1 VELPP
6 SAETDFNQLTKGLK
20 RLNMI
25 LNEAP
30 VPVPLPE
37 SIFPA
42 PAGKEIRTFSPT
54 QIMTYV
60 RDKQA
65 YYQKYHLGFF
75 ESDYEAFAEPFM
87 PDEFALLKGK
97 IVHRF
102 LELLASA
109 ADEAQ
114 LTERILFEFE
124 VYESRLQ
131 QRFRNELA
139 AIAQLVR
146 ESDEARAIVFAEQAR
161 SELTVTMRLGHDLL
175 SGTMDRLYLNPEGL
189 WEVVDYKTNRI
200 KPEQIEQESSKYQWQ
215 IHIYALMLSKLYPQQ
230 KKYPVRLYFLH
241 LNRFWIHA
249 YSLNELDLIE
259 KRLNRI
265 ILQIKENYSVW
276 N

>member
-1 VELPP
+1 
-6 SAETDFNQLTKGLK
+6 
-20 RLNMI
+20 
-25 LNEAP
+25 
-30 VPVPLPE
+30 
-37 SIFPA
+37 
-42 PAGKEIRTFSPT
+42 
-54 QIMTYV
+54 
-60 RDKQA
+60 
-65 YYQKYHLGFF
+65 
-75 ESDYEAFAEPFM
+75 M

-161 SELTVTMRLGHDLL
+161 SELTVTMRLGQDLL

-241 LNRFWIHA
+241 LNRFWQRT
-249 YSLNELDLIE
+249 YSLIEINRKEQELSQLIQ
-259 KRLNRI
+259 K
-265 ILQIKENYSVW
+265 IKSDFPVVRE
-276 N
+276 